1 MESVSSICKEN
12 IEEIK
17 IVLLGNV
24 SVGKSSLMSR
34 FVNNQ
39 FDENKES
46 TVGAS
51 FMAKICEYE

>member
-1 MESVSSICKEN
+1 MESIASIQKET
-12 IEEIK
+12 IEDIK

-24 SVGKSSLMSR
+24 AVGKSSLMSR

-51 FMAKICEYE
+51 FMAKISEYD